1 MDSTS
6 NGQLSRSRLESL
18 STTELVKLAED
29 FGVDIP
35 PGLERIFIIE
45 ELLLESAYLSEP
57 KQEEEIQI
65 IPSYTESVALPKQ
78 YNISFI
84 EVIIRD
90 PLWAYVFWE
99 IKSHDRELHENAE
112 DFNGY
117 CLRVIPLNEGENIQ
131 KLKENSFTV
140 SIDKDDS
147 ARYLGFAEHSP
158 QAEGRYVIKLCVIR
172 GESEIQ
178 IAVSQP
184 FNMPRL
190 IDSGN
195 FIKTDT
201 NPFMRLSGAHEFST
215 INSTDRESRVKR
227 Q

>member
-1 MDSTS
+1 MDNTS
-6 NGQLSRSRLESL
+6 NGQFSRHWLESL

-57 KQEEEIQI
+57 KTEEEIQI
-65 IPSYTESVALPKQ
+65 IPSYTESVVLPKQ

-99 IKSHDRELHENAE
+99 IKSHDREMHENAA

-117 CLRVIPLNEGENIQ
+117 CLRVIHLIEGENIQ
-131 KLKENSFTV
+131 KSKENSFTV

-158 QAEGRYVIKLCVIR
+158 QTECRYVIKLSVIR
-172 GESEIQ
+172 GDSELQ

-190 IDSGN
+190 IDSANLCG
-195 FIKTDT
+195 IDS
-201 NPFMRLSGAHEFST
+201 NPFARLSGAGDFST
-215 INSTDRESRVKR
+215 TNSTDRESRVKR

>member
-1 MDSTS
+1 MDNTS
-6 NGQLSRSRLESL
+6 NGQFSRSWLESL

-29 FGVDIP
+29 FGIDIP

-45 ELLLESAYLSEP
+45 ELLLESAYLSAP
-57 KQEEEIQI
+57 KEEEEIQI
-65 IPSYTESVALPKQ
+65 IPSYTESVVLPKQ

-99 IKSHDRELHENAE
+99 IKSHDREMHENAA
-112 DFNGY
+112 DFKGY
-117 CLRVIPLNEGENIQ
+117 CIRLIPLIDGEDIQ
-131 KLKENSFTV
+131 KSKENSFTV
-140 SIDKDDS
+140 SIDKDDN

-158 QAEGRYVIKLCVIR
+158 QTEGRYVIKLSVIR
-172 GESEIQ
+172 GEAELQ

-190 IDSGN
+190 IEKNGN
-195 FIKTDT
+195 FCTDD
-201 NPFMRLSGAHEFST
+201 NPFVRLSGVRDFST
-215 INSTDRESRVKR
+215 TNSTDRESRVKR

>member
-1 MDSTS
+1 MDNTS
-6 NGQLSRSRLESL
+6 NGQFSRSWLESL
-18 STTELVKLAED
+18 STAELVKLAED

-57 KQEEEIQI
+57 KTEEDIQI
-65 IPSYTESVALPKQ
+65 IPSYTESVVLPKQ

-99 IKSHDRELHENAE
+99 IKSHDRETHENAD
-112 DFNGY
+112 DFKGY
-117 CLRVIPLNEGENIQ
+117 CLRVIPLVEGENIR
-131 KLKENSFTV
+131 KSKENSFTV
-140 SIDKDDS
+140 SIDKEDS
-147 ARYLGFAEHSP
+147 ARYLGFAEHS
-158 QAEGRYVIKLCVIR
+158 QQVECRYVIKLGVIR
-172 GESEIQ
+172 GESELQ

-184 FNMPRL
+184 FTMPRL
-190 IDSGN
+190 IDNAALCGINS
-195 FIKTDT
+195 
-201 NPFMRLSGAHEFST
+201 NPLVRLSGAPDFST
-215 INSTDRESRVKR
+215 TNSTDRESRVKR

>member
-6 NGQLSRSRLESL
+6 NGQFSRHRLESL
-18 STTELVKLAED
+18 STPELVKLAED
-29 FGVDIP
+29 FGIDIP

-45 ELLLESAYLSEP
+45 ELLLENAYLNEP
-57 KQEEEIQI
+57 KTEEEIHI
-65 IPSYTESVALPKQ
+65 IPSYTEPVALPKQ
-78 YNISFI
+78 YNISFV

-99 IKSHDRELHENAE
+99 IKSHDRELHENAD

-117 CLRVIPLNEGENIQ
+117 FLRVIPLIEEENTP
-131 KLKENSFTV
+131 KSMENFFDV
-140 SIDKDDS
+140 LIDKDDG

-158 QAEGRYVIKLCVIR
+158 RTEGRYIIKLGVLR
-172 GESEIQ
+172 GESEVY

-184 FNMPRL
+184 FNLPRL
-190 IDSGN
+190 IDSANLCG
-195 FIKTDT
+195 TDD
-201 NPFMRLSGAHEFST
+201 NPLIRLSGAPDFLT
-215 INSTDRESRVKR
+215 TNSTDRESRIKR

>member
-6 NGQLSRSRLESL
+6 NGQFSRSRLESL

-45 ELLLESAYLSEP
+45 ELLLENAYLSEP
-57 KQEEEIQI
+57 KTGEEIQI
-65 IPSYTESVALPKQ
+65 IPSYTEPVVLPKQ

-99 IKSHDRELHENAE
+99 IKSHDREIHENAE

-117 CLRVIPLNEGENIQ
+117 CLRVIPLIEGEDIQ
-131 KLKENSFTV
+131 RSKENSFTV

-147 ARYLGFAEHSP
+147 ARYLGFCRTFA
-158 QAEGRYVIKLCVIR
+158 ADGRPLCY
-172 GESEIQ
+172 
-178 IAVSQP
+178 
-184 FNMPRL
+184 
-190 IDSGN
+190 
-195 FIKTDT
+195 
-201 NPFMRLSGAHEFST
+201 
-215 INSTDRESRVKR
+215 
-227 Q
+227 

>member
-6 NGQLSRSRLESL
+6 NGQISRHRLESL
-18 STTELVKLAED
+18 STPELVKLAED
-29 FGVDIP
+29 FGIDIP

-45 ELLLESAYLSEP
+45 ELLLENAYLSEP
-57 KQEEEIQI
+57 KTEDEIQI

-78 YNISFI
+78 YNISFV

-99 IKSHDRELHENAE
+99 IKNHDREMHENTD
-112 DFNGY
+112 DFKGY
-117 CLRVIPLNEGENIQ
+117 FLRVIPLIDGENIQ
-131 KLKENSFTV
+131 KSKENFFTV
-140 SIDKDDS
+140 LIDKSDS

-158 QAEGRYVIKLCVIR
+158 QTEGRYIIKLGVIR
-172 GESEIQ
+172 GESEVQ

-190 IDSGN
+190 IESTNFCGTDSSPL
-195 FIKTDT
+195 IL
-201 NPFMRLSGAHEFST
+201 LSGAPDFST
-215 INSTDRESRVKR
+215 TNSTDRESRVKR

>member
-6 NGQLSRSRLESL
+6 NGQLSRHQLESL
-18 STTELVKLAED
+18 STPELVKLAED
-29 FGVDIP
+29 FGIDIP

-57 KQEEEIQI
+57 KTEEEIQI
-65 IPSYTESVALPKQ
+65 IPSYTEPVALPKQ
-78 YNISFI
+78 YNISYV

-99 IKSHDRELHENAE
+99 IKSHDRESHENTD

-117 CLRVIPLNEGENIQ
+117 FLRVIPLFEGENIQ
-131 KLKENSFTV
+131 KSKENSFTV
-140 SIDKDDS
+140 LIDKDDN

-158 QAEGRYVIKLCVIR
+158 QTEGRYVIKLGAIR
-172 GESEIQ
+172 GESEVQ

-190 IDSGN
+190 IDNGALCG
-195 FIKTDT
+195 TDS
-201 NPFMRLSGAHEFST
+201 NPLIRLSGAPDFLT

>member
-6 NGQLSRSRLESL
+6 NGQLSRSWLESL
-18 STTELVKLAED
+18 STTELVKQAED

-57 KQEEEIQI
+57 KKEEIQI
-65 IPSYTESVALPKQ
+65 IPSYTESVVLPKQ

-99 IKSHDRELHENAE
+99 IKNHDRETHENAD

-117 CLRVIPLNEGENIQ
+117 NLRVIPLIEGENIQ
-131 KLKENSFTV
+131 KSKENSFTV
-140 SIDKDDS
+140 SIDKDDN
-147 ARYLGFAEHSP
+147 ARYLGFAEHPP
-158 QAEGRYVIKLCVIR
+158 QAEGRYVIKLNVLR
-172 GESEIQ
+172 GEAELQ

-190 IDSGN
+190 INNACLSG
-195 FIKTDT
+195 TDA
-201 NPFMRLSGAHEFST
+201 NPLVRLSGAADFST
-215 INSTDRESRVKR
+215 INSMDRESRVKR